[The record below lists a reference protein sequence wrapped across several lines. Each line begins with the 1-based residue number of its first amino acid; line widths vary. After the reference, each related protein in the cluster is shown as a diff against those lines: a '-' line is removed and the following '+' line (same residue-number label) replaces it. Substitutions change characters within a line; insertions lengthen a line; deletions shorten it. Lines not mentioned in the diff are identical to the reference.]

1 MPYKMIHAIESEQEE
16 RRMSDLSDWASSS
29 GISAAEFQVMEDP
42 KTLFTPGISH
52 WSSDRLV
59 DIHQYLNFD
68 LIVNWFLNFIESIL
82 WSTNVQVSILNDY
95 SSTN

>member
-42 KTLFTPGISH
+42 KTLFTSGLSH
-52 WSSDRLV
+52 
-59 DIHQYLNFD
+59 
-68 LIVNWFLNFIESIL
+68 
-82 WSTNVQVSILNDY
+82 
-95 SSTN
+95 

>member
-52 WSSDRLV
+52 
-59 DIHQYLNFD
+59 
-68 LIVNWFLNFIESIL
+68 
-82 WSTNVQVSILNDY
+82 
-95 SSTN
+95 